1 MRENEDAPL
10 DVRVRVPWTSER
22 GAAVLGRIGR
32 VARRR
37 QIVRRVAVGG
47 GALSLVAVVTLL
59 TLFHDDHPAGSP
71 VARSDEGSAQAVRP
85 VSPPRPVTP
94 PAPVPP
100 PGERHLRFRDGSL
113 ATLQSPETVLEIV
126 SASDDRIVNRLV
138 AGSVR
143 FEITKRPSRLFRVQA
158 GETAVEVLG
167 TTFQLDREEARL
179 RVHVTEGR
187 VRVSWPGG
195 RRELA
200 TGETGTFPPED
211 AATPPGFPSSGDEQ
225 RPQRLERPERP
236 PVSRAIAIRSPS
248 RRPGPK
254 SVIAAS
260 RELSVAAPTEPKDEA
275 EAARM
280 PPPDASPAG
289 GTGEG
294 PGITG
299 RAGTASLAGAP
310 RREDA
315 LSAMLRQADEA
326 RAGGRSVDAAS
337 ALRAA
342 AAAGDRTDPR
352 VPLAEFRLGRLLL
365 EDLGKPREAAAAFAH
380 VRELAP
386 SSALAPDALAREVQA
401 LAASGDTAQAR
412 ARARE
417 YLAKYPRGSHA
428 VWVRRWGL
436 LD

>member
-1 MRENEDAPL
+1 MREDEDAPL

-22 GAAVLGRIGR
+22 EAAVLGRIGR
-32 VARRR
+32 AARRR
-37 QIVRRVAVGG
+37 QIVRRVAAGG
-47 GALSLVAVVTLL
+47 GALSLVALAI
-59 TLFHDDHPAGSP
+59 FFARFRDGRRADSPIAGI
-71 VARSDEGSAQAVRP
+71 DERGAPAVRSA
-85 VSPPRPVTP
+85 SPPRPLSP
-94 PAPVPP
+94 AAPAPVQVPGPP

-126 SASDDRIVNRLV
+126 SASDDRIVNQLV

-179 RVHVTEGR
+179 RVRVTEGR

-200 TGETGTFPPED
+200 TGEAGTFPPAD
-211 AATPPGFPSSGDEQ
+211 ATTPPGLSSSGEG
-225 RPQRLERPERP
+225 RA
-236 PVSRAIAIRSPS
+236 PVPGAVASRSPS

-254 SVIAAS
+254 PVPVVAREASVA
-260 RELSVAAPTEPKDEA
+260 VAAPSKNDA
-275 EAARM
+275 EAA
-280 PPPDASPAG
+280 PTA
-289 GTGEG
+289 G
-294 PGITG
+294 PGPVPGVTG
-299 RAGTASLAGAP
+299 SAGTPPLAGAP

-315 LSAMLRQADEA
+315 LAAMLRQADEA

-342 AAAGDRTDPR
+342 ASGDRTDPR

-365 EDLGKPREAAAAFAH
+365 EDLGKPREAAIAFAH

-401 LAASGDTAQAR
+401 LAASGDVAAAR